1 MSDTYRGNHEAY
13 ANVFT
18 IYCALVNFEQ
28 IECEHPLRE
37 EDRDFYVRLLVAMQQ
52 KNEEKKK
59 KKGRTEERRYRK
71 ENERFGQ
78 KYPINASV

>member
-52 KNEEKKK
+52 KNEEKKRK
-59 KKGRTEERRYRK
+59 KAEQKKEDSERRMRDFAKKG
-71 ENERFGQ
+71 
-78 KYPINASV
+78 